1 MRNYILP
8 AALAAMMTLA
18 PIASAAAPQTPAATQ
33 SSLRDTKAHGVI
45 RSIGRSSLTF
55 TLDDGR
61 TFALPAG
68 STSELKTGEK
78 VAIHW
83 VWSGQL
89 RLAKEVLSDY

>member
-18 PIASAAAPQTPAATQ
+18 PIASASPQTPAATQ
-33 SSLRDTKAHGVI
+33 SSLRDMKVHGVI
-45 RSIGRSSLTF
+45 RSIDRSSLTL

-68 STSELKTGEK
+68 STSGLKAGEK

-83 VWSGQL
+83 VWNGQQ
-89 RLAKEVLSDY
+89 RLAKEVLPDN

>member
-18 PIASAAAPQTPAATQ
+18 PIASAGAPPAPAAAQ
-33 SSLRDTKAHGVI
+33 SGLRDTQVHGVI
-45 RSIGRSSLTF
+45 RSIDKSSLTL

-61 TFALPAG
+61 TFALPAA
-68 STSELKTGEK
+68 STSGLKAGEK

-83 VWSGQL
+83 VWEGQQ
-89 RLAKEVLSDY
+89 RLAKEVLPDN

>member
-8 AALAAMMTLA
+8 AALAAMMALA
-18 PIASAAAPQTPAATQ
+18 PIASAAPPTPAATQ
-33 SSLRDTKAHGVI
+33 SNLRDMQVHGVI
-45 RSIGRSSLTF
+45 RSINKSSLTL

-68 STSELKTGEK
+68 STSGLKAGEK

-83 VWSGQL
+83 VWEGQQ
-89 RLAKEVLSDY
+89 RLAKEVLPDN